1 MRISDWSSDVC
12 SSDLLDAPADPFL
25 QQRFV
30 GYPEPVECSRR
41 VVERRALEPGAVAVD
56 LLEVLGDRARRQ
68 PAADLAVA
76 RCELRRAVGIE
87 QPGSAG
93 LAAGDIAVRQ
103 TPVLAGPG
111 RSQRAR
117 PRRPPGTAPGGAT
130 GRAHG

>member
-76 RCELRRAVGIE
+76 RCELRRAAGIE
-87 QPGSAG
+87 QPGRAG

-103 TPVLAGPG
+103 PPVVAGPG
-111 RSQRAR
+111 RRQRAR
-117 PRRPPGTAPGGAT
+117 PR
-130 GRAHG
+130 